1 MPQACQ
7 KRPCRNWELGLLFVG
22 HFIVTVDHAQATTVE
37 VDLRHVHVRGL
48 LERRT
53 MKRGLDDQHCSF
65 CGKRKD
71 GVLQIVR
78 GPNVCICDECVKL
91 CVGIITKL
99 HPEWRGRLDSP
110 SVQDDKN

>member
-7 KRPCRNWELGLLFVG
+7 KRTCRNWELGLLFVG

-65 CGKRKD
+65 CGKLKD

-91 CVGIITKL
+91 CVGITKL